1 MRLLK
6 YLFLFI
12 ALLFTSKTFAS
23 CPHPSTFNAIS
34 NKPFP
39 TSFCYPESGGG
50 SGYCEFVI
58 YDNGMDIQVPCTN
71 PNGCGTEPRYAI
83 DVKSVSNKV
92 YKNSD
97 CTNPPLQEGC
107 TQLADGSIECKEDPE
122 PESPILE
129 CTTDSCLNPQNKR
142 CPTGYTTG
150 SFNGQSMCVKS
161 NTQNP
166 EDPSECTGEDC
177 GIRTDRIVSAVDKA
191 NLDITNSVDNL
202 GSNLDSPL
210 SSIKDFLSQ
219 ISEKLTT
226 ITNKIG
232 SSSNPS
238 NPQTDP
244 DSNPQN
250 VDTSAF
256 NSPMPIQNTDAQQI
270 DSLLFG
276 SNPQCPQSNSLSLP
290 QYGISYEFSF
300 TQICDFLDWLSYLV
314 MIFAYATAVY
324 IVVKA

>member
-23 CPHPSTFNAIS
+23 CPYPATFNAIS
-34 NKPFP
+34 AKPFP
-39 TSFCYPESGGG
+39 TSFCYPESNGGEG
-50 SGYCEFVI
+50 FCEFVI
-58 YDNGMDIQVPCTN
+58 YNNGMDIKVPCTN
-71 PNGCGTEPRYAI
+71 PNGCGSEQKYAI

-97 CTNPPLQEGC
+97 CTNPPLEKGC
-107 TQLADGSIECKEDPE
+107 TQLPDGSIECKEETEE
-122 PESPILE
+122 PDSPILE

-161 NTQNP
+161 KTENP
-166 EDPSECTGEDC
+166 EDPTQCTGEDC

-219 ISEKLTT
+219 ISDKLSA
-226 ITNKIG
+226 ITDKIG
-232 SSSNPS
+232 SSSNPET
-238 NPQTDP
+238 NPET
-244 DSNPQN
+244 NPN
-250 VDTSAF
+250 VDTSSLNADLPVH
-256 NSPMPIQNTDAQQI
+256 STDSKQI
-270 DSLLFG
+270 DSQLFS
-276 SNPQCPQSNSLSLP
+276 SNAQCPQSSSLSLP
-290 QYGISYEFSF
+290 QYGIYYEFSF
-300 TQICDFLDWLSYLV
+300 TQICDFLNWLSYLV
-314 MIFAYATAVY
+314 MISAYATAIY